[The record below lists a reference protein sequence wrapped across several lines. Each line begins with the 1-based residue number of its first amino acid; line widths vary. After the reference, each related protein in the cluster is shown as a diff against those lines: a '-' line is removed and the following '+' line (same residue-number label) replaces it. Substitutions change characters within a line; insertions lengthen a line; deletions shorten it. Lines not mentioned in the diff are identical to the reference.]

1 MNFFF
6 LAYMICAGFLLLHEK
21 VKKLYDPVAY
31 ALICTLAWL
40 GSDADGLDERYQNLN
55 LSFGN

>member
-31 ALICTLAWL
+31 ALI
-40 GSDADGLDERYQNLN
+40 
-55 LSFGN
+55 